1 MKSFHR
7 VIVRAAAR
15 LGGLA
20 AFTLLV
26 APAAHA
32 QFYSGADYGCKVL
45 LCLSNPMG
53 PQAVQDCVAPINQ
66 LKKDLSDGKPF
77 PHCETAGSAYAQPG
91 NAWFDDCPE
100 GTSALEAG
108 VPAMIGTA
116 EQVAAQGNQPQF
128 GANGGGET
136 IYTGI
141 GSGNDDSG
149 GFMRPSTR
157 KVCVGKL
164 LGTKTIITGG
174 GGIDSGYE
182 KTTVNVYDH
191 IGLFDPAQSPRY
203 IDVIMDQKL
212 YRRVR
217 W

>member
-7 VIVRAAAR
+7 VVVRAVAR

-26 APAAHA
+26 TPAAHA
-32 QFYSGADYGCKVL
+32 QFYDAPDYGCKVL
-45 LCLSNPMG
+45 LCLSNPNG
-53 PQAVQDCVAPINQ
+53 PQAIQDCVAPINQ
-66 LKKDLSDGKPF
+66 LHKDLSDGKQF
-77 PHCETAGSAYAQPG
+77 PRCETAGSAYAQPG

-108 VPAMIGTA
+108 VSAVIGTA
-116 EQVAAQGNQPQF
+116 EQVAAQANRPRF
-128 GANGGGET
+128 GVSNSGEA

-141 GSGNDDSG
+141 GSGNDGG
-149 GFMRPSTR
+149 GFMRPTTR

-164 LGTKTIITGG
+164 LGTKTIVTGSG
-174 GGIDSGYE
+174 NMDSGPE
-182 KTTVNVYDH
+182 TTTVNVYDH
-191 IGLFDPAQSPRY
+191 IGLFDPAQTPRY
-203 IDVIMDQKL
+203 IDVIMGQKL